1 MAMNASRRFFLPVLL
16 ALAFGA
22 TAARAQVTTATT
34 SHAAIAPAYATARP
48 RNVIFMIP
56 DGCGPAAVGLGRM
69 MAGRPLSM
77 DSILVGAVQTRS
89 ASSRVTDSAAGG
101 TALATG
107 VKTTNTM
114 AGLDPQGRTLGTL
127 IEAAAARG
135 MAVGL
140 VTTARVTDATPAA
153 FLSHVADR
161 HAEDTI
167 AVQVLEHRLDVLF
180 GGGLRRVLPGG
191 AGGDRR
197 DGRDLLAEARRHG
210 VRVVTSRAELATPLE
225 TPLLGLFANR
235 DLDLEVD
242 RDSTRQPSLA
252 ELTEEAL
259 TLLARRGSGFLLVV
273 EGALIDG
280 AAHNN
285 DPAALGREVVAYD
298 RALAAALAFA
308 RREPGTLL
316 VASADHETGGLAL
329 GLRIGEES
337 AHDMAPESL
346 FTVRASVWSMADSV
360 LAGADPVAVA
370 GQGTGLRG
378 LTAQEQAELRAA
390 AGSRDRMLGALGNL
404 ESRRA
409 GVGWSTGWHT
419 AVDVGLY
426 AFGPGRERFIGLH
439 ENTDVARQ
447 IAELLG
453 LDLDSETARLR
464 KAAGAR

>member
-1 MAMNASRRFFLPVLL
+1 MIANSRLILSVLL
-16 ALAFGA
+16 ALALAPGA
-22 TAARAQVTTATT
+22 AAAQT
-34 SHAAIAPAYATARP
+34 SAPTDAAARP
-48 RNVIFMIP
+48 RNVILMIP

-69 MAGRPLSM
+69 VAGRPLSM

-101 TALATG
+101 TALASG
-107 VKTTNTM
+107 VKTTNGV
-114 AGLDPQGRTLGTL
+114 AGLDPQGRPVGTL

-135 MAVGL
+135 MAVGF
-140 VTTARVTDATPAA
+140 VTTASVTDATPAA
-153 FLSHVADR
+153 FLSHVANR
-161 HAEDTI
+161 HAEDAI
-167 AVQVLEHRLDVLF
+167 AVQVIEHRLDVLF
-180 GGGLRRVLPGG
+180 GGGLTRVLPEG
-191 AGGDRR
+191 AGGGRR

-210 VRVVTSRAELATPLE
+210 VRVVTSRAELATAIE
-225 TPLLGLFANR
+225 TPLLGLFANG

-252 ELTEEAL
+252 ELTERAL
-259 TLLARRGSGFLLVV
+259 ALLARRGNGFLLVV
-273 EGALIDG
+273 EGARIDG
-280 AAHNN
+280 AAHDN
-285 DPAALGREVVAYD
+285 DPAAVGREVLAYD

-316 VASADHETGGLAL
+316 VASADHETGGLGL
-329 GLRIGEES
+329 GLRIGGES

-346 FTVRASVWSMADSV
+346 LTERTSVWRMADSV

-390 AGSRDRMLGALGNL
+390 AGSRDRMIGTVGDLA
-404 ESRRA
+404 SRRS

-426 AFGPGRERFIGLH
+426 AWGPGRERFIGLH
-439 ENTDVARQ
+439 ENTDVARL

-453 LDLDSETARLR
+453 LDLDAETARLR
-464 KAAGAR
+464 GAAGTR